1 MNNVTDKFLNPQ
13 SAIANILG
21 DLCNKPELLINN
33 DVKLEKDDFVLKFHQ
48 IVFTAI
54 NNIISEVGTEKPI
67 SAFDVDTFLRNYE
80 SYYEIWKDS
89 KGLDYLQSCIDSS
102 NPAIF
107 NLNYETVKKMSLL
120 RLYKSKG
127 FSLEGIY
134 DYTTADPTKFAKQQK
149 QLAKMS
155 LDDIVA
161 YFDNLSQN
169 IKDKV
174 RTWQN
179 GSNSFQAGDNLE
191 ELVESIQASP
201 LYGLGFNDGYLNTIT
216 GGMKLGKFFLRSMS
230 TGRGKTRFG
239 IMDLLKVSAYEM
251 YDVRTGKWYQNP
263 SVQPSLFIS
272 TELEQD
278 EIDLILLS
286 AVTKLQPDTIRSGKY
301 SIEERERLNRG
312 IKALKN
318 SPLHFVELP
327 EFSIADVTNIID
339 NYVLNHDCQYVVFDY
354 IQMNAKLA
362 RTTRAAFE
370 DVNLRD
376 DQILLELATELKNIA
391 NRRHIYIMSATQ
403 LNGGHASDDYYSSKT
418 EGALR
423 GAKAIAD
430 KIDFGCIVENV
441 TSKDL
446 KNLSELVEDLELNP
460 QHLTPNMG
468 NFVFKNRLGMKGV
481 IIWSYTDL
489 STLTTKP
496 LFVTDYGYNRLDI
509 PMTRIVMDNEGK
521 FSVED
526 EKKVI
531 F

>member
-1 MNNVTDKFLNPQ
+1 MNSVTDKFLNPQ
-13 SAIANILG
+13 ASIANILG
-21 DLCNKPELLINN
+21 SLCQKPELLINN
-33 DVKLEKDDFVLKFHQ
+33 DVKLEKDDFVLDFHK

-54 NNIISEVGTEKPI
+54 NNIIANVGTEDPI
-67 SAFDVDTFLRNYE
+67 SAFDVDIYLKNFE

-89 KGLDYLQSCIDSS
+89 KGLDYLQSCVD
-102 NPAIF
+102 NANLNTF

-127 FSLEGIY
+127 FSLEDIY
-134 DYTTADPTKFAKQQK
+134 DFTTSDPTKFTEQQK
-149 QLAKMS
+149 RLAKMS

-161 YFDNLSQN
+161 HFDNLSQN

-174 RTWQN
+174 REWEN
-179 GSNSFQAGDNLE
+179 GSNSFRAGDDLE
-191 ELVESIQASP
+191 NFIQSIQASP
-201 LYGLGFNDGYLNTIT
+201 LYGLGFNDGYLNTLT
-216 GGMKLGKFFLRSMS
+216 GGMQLGKFYLRSMS
-230 TGRGKTRFG
+230 TGRGKTRLG
-239 IMDLLKVSAYEM
+239 ILDLLKVSIYEM
-251 YDVRTGKWYQNP
+251 YDVRTAKWWKNP
-263 SVQPSLFIS
+263 NPQPSLFIS

-286 AVTKLQPDTIRSGKY
+286 AVTEIKPDIIRSGSY
-301 SIEERERLNRG
+301 SAEERERLNRG
-312 IKALKN
+312 VQALKK
-318 SPLHFVELP
+318 SQLYFVELP

-362 RTTRAAFE
+362 RTTRGAFE

-403 LNGGHASDDYYSSKT
+403 LNGSHGSDDYYVSKT

-423 GAKAIAD
+423 GAKSIAD

-446 KNLSELVEDLELNP
+446 KNLSELIEDIEVNP

-468 NFVFKNRLGMKGV
+468 TFVYKNRNGQKGV

-509 PMTRIVMDNEGK
+509 PKTRIVLGDDNK
-521 FSVED
+521 FIVED